1 MQKLLA
7 LDLSVTSTG
16 WCIFKSLKTKNKDY
30 GILSCGRIITKV
42 EDYKCEDDR
51 LNYICNEIE
60 KLINQNQISIVLM
73 EEQYVGVNKSIGLLL
88 RKLLGASMRTANNN
102 KCRTEYLQ
110 STTVRKY
117 LNITPRT
124 KITFD
129 KNGKEKTANIK
140 VNKEDVAL
148 YIINNIIDVGEYN
161 DGSGKKKT
169 SDIYDA
175 IALGV
180 AYINILRKED
190 QHGVKSKKTKSRSK
204 TS

>member
-1 MQKLLA
+1 MTDA
-7 LDLSVTSTG
+7 DDYSSEDL
-16 WCIFKSLKTKNKDY
+16 
-30 GILSCGRIITKV
+30 
-42 EDYKCEDDR
+42 R

-60 KLINQNQISIVLM
+60 NLIKINKINIVLM
-73 EEQYVGVNKSIGLLL
+73 EEQYVGQNKKVGLLL
-88 RKLLGASMRTANNN
+88 RKLLGASMRTAEYN
-102 KCRTEYLQ
+102 KCGTTYLQ
-110 STTVRKY
+110 ATTVRKY
-117 LNITPRT
+117 LDIKPRT
-124 KITFD
+124 KTVTD
-129 KNGKEKTANIK
+129 NTGREKISNIK

-148 YIINNIIDVGEYN
+148 YIKNNVIDIGEYN
-161 DGSGKKKT
+161 DGTGKKKT